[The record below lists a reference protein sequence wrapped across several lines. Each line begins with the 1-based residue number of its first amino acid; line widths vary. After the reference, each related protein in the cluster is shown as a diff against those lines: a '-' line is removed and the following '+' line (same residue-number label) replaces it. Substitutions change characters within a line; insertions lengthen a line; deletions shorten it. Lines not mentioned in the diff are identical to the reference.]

1 MYEMILKH
9 LNLVLPNLG
18 NDTSVSIVSS
28 SKNNLVLFVNFVASY
43 RYVYSILHCT
53 ICFLLLHQASISSH
67 FMMLHNS
74 LIFTVFIIYI
84 GLHVLIIYLNES
96 KVFSLLFHHYCF
108 FAAYLRR

>member
-96 KVFSLLFHHYCF
+96 KVFSLLFHHYFF